1 MIFFKYLQNVVLHL
15 QGYKTEEEIDFVA
28 FSYMWCDNHQYK
40 KGRKNYIAAVK
51 ALCRFFGKEQIMVSE
66 ITAKSMRLFEKSLD
80 DRPRAQTLY
89 TSSITRLFNEA
100 VEHFN
105 DESNG
110 IVVIKHSLEKYKPPR
125 QKAAKKRGLP
135 VETIRA
141 IFALPYDNLQAHGYP
156 SRHDLAKDCFMLSF
170 CLLGMNS
177 ADLYN
182 AEEIKGK
189 RIVYCRTKTKDRRFD
204 RAEMQVEVPEIVMHL
219 LKKYKGKN
227 RIFNFSERY
236 RSMQDFNRAIN
247 LGLKEVGKEVGV
259 SKLQFYAARHSMA
272 SIAVNKVGIDK
283 FTVNDMLNHTD
294 QSMRVTDLYIEKDFT
309 RINLANDRLIR
320 YMFTHP
326 AEEQT
331 NGESQ

>member
-1 MIFFKYLQNVVLHL
+1 M

-28 FSYMWCDNHQYK
+28 FSYQWCDRHKKK
-40 KGRKNYIAAVK
+40 KGVKNYVSSVK
-51 ALCRFFGKEQIMVSE
+51 ALCKFFGKTQIMLSE
-66 ITAKSMRLFEKSLD
+66 ITVKNMKLFEESLE
-80 DRPRAQTLY
+80 DRPRAQTMY

-100 VEHFN
+100 VEYYN
-105 DESNG
+105 DEDKG
-110 IVVIKHSLEKYKPPR
+110 IIIVKHSLKKYKQPR
-125 QKAAKKRGLP
+125 QKVAKKRGLP
-135 VETIRA
+135 VETVRA
-141 IFALPYDNLQAHGYP
+141 IFALPYDNLPVHGYP

-182 AEEIKGK
+182 AEELVGN
-189 RIVYCRTKTKDRRFD
+189 RIIYCRTKTKDRRFD
-204 RAEMQVEVPEIVMHL
+204 QAEMQVEIPKLVMHL

-247 LGLKEVGKEVGV
+247 LGLKEVGKEIGV
-259 SKLQFYAARHSMA
+259 PKLQFYAARHSMA
-272 SIAVNKVGIDK
+272 SIAVNRVGIDK

-309 RINLANDRLIR
+309 RINLANDRLMR
-320 YMFTHP
+320 YMFAHP
-326 AEEQT
+326 AEER
-331 NGESQ
+331 SDSKSL